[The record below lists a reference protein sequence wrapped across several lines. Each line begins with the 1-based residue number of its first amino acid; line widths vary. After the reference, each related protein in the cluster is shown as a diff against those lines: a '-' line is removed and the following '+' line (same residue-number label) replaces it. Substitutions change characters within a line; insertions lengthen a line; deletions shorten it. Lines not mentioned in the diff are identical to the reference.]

1 MRRLKG
7 VSVKSLVP
15 LFVIILA
22 ACGNPDDGAAPTS
35 SVAETTPTTS
45 APDPDSTTTTTIG
58 DLEMPADNDEV
69 EGAAL
74 ADLASRLGVSPEEI
88 TVVRVR
94 QVDWPDASLGCP
106 EEGMAYAQ
114 VVTPGFQVLLQVDG
128 RAFDYHAGTEGE
140 VFLCPSKEKDGGY
153 DFVPPPGIDT

>member
-1 MRRLKG
+1 MSRLSG

-15 LFVIILA
+15 LLVIVLA
-22 ACGNPDDGAAPTS
+22 ACGTPDDGSATT
-35 SVAETTPTTS
+35 SVAETAPTTS
-45 APDPDSTTTTTIG
+45 APAPQSTTTTTIG

-74 ADLASRLGVSPEEI
+74 ADLASRLGVTPEEI
-88 TVVRVR
+88 SVVRVR

-128 RAFDYHAGTEGE
+128 RVFDYHAGSEGE
-140 VFLCPSKEKDGGY
+140 VFLCPSGEKDGGY